1 MADQY
6 EVRLCS
12 ADHDILNRIAKALEE
27 IAGSRTLELTTMM
40 YEKGIISHN
49 DAMDVVKIMDEFF
62 NSRKE
67 G

>member
-12 ADHDILNRIAKALEE
+12 ADHDILSRIAKALED

-40 YEKGIISHN
+40 YEKGIISH
-49 DAMDVVKIMDEFF
+49 DDVMDIVKIMDEFF
-62 NSRKE
+62 KSRKD
-67 G
+67 

>member
-27 IAGSRTLELTTMM
+27 IAGSRTLETTLMIR
-40 YEKGIISHN
+40 EKGIISHDDVVN
-49 DAMDVVKIMDEFF
+49 VVKIMNEFF
-62 NSRKE
+62 NSRKD
-67 G
+67 

>member
-1 MADQY
+1 MADKY

-12 ADHDILNRIAKALEE
+12 ADHDILSRIAKALED

-49 DAMDVVKIMDEFF
+49 YAIDVVKMMDEFF
-62 NSRKE
+62 KSRK
-67 G
+67 

>member
-12 ADHDILNRIAKALEE
+12 ADHDILNRIAKSLED
-27 IAGSRTLELTTMM
+27 IAGSSTLETAITM
-40 YEKGIISHN
+40 YEKGIISRN
-49 DAMDVVKIMDEFF
+49 DVMDVVKIMNDCF

-67 G
+67 